1 MNCQPDEV
9 TGTARC
15 AQRSALSEVHFTGT
29 GAETRIRPEATG
41 AFGGSAAKFSGPGK
55 FVSNILQKQ
64 KSFSP
69 KNVSYPPEA

>member
-41 AFGGSAAKFSGPGK
+41 AFGGKRRQIFWAGKICFKHFAKTKVFLS
-55 FVSNILQKQ
+55 
-64 KSFSP
+64 
-69 KNVSYPPEA
+69 